1 MDRSR
6 ALCLAVCL
14 ALPAAASASDFSFG
28 EAFLRPTYG
37 HPISVAF
44 GDFNGDR
51 RADLIVANG
60 GHAGQ
65 QLSGHYLVFGGHP
78 GSNLQSMTPRR
89 YTTQPFTATEGGLS
103 LIDTDGDGRPELA
116 IGWPGRLTLVRR
128 VGTAFVLTE
137 QFAPDQPARLAAAD
151 LTGNGH
157 PDLASLA
164 RAGTVMTWA
173 SDGSGDLV
181 PWNLLHL
188 HTGALDDM
196 VLADV
201 DGDGLPDLVVS
212 RGGPGSEGP
221 VRVLIRYNDGNGGFG
236 EAQALTLDPFPQA
249 TRSLAVADFTGN
261 GLADVVV
268 SGSCDPSNPAGLW
281 LFEQASPGQFAMPQG
296 FGVPCEGV
304 LRAVDMDMDGRTD
317 LLLVTAQLVGLY
329 KYDAKR
335 GFYEQDITAAGPA
348 GPGQSPRPS
357 HVAVGDL
364 NGDACPDV
372 AIGNHGHRSV
382 LLITGRGCAPA
393 SDLTVEMQLQGSGS
407 ARQLAIHLRNL
418 AGVPNGTA
426 AVDVAVRGRDPVP
439 TPHGCVRRPPQQ
451 RELVEF
457 HCTVGA
463 PLHAGQQ
470 RTFALQLGA
479 QRQDL
484 HVEARVS
491 SKLPDPDTGNNTLAR
506 AVPRP

>member
-14 ALPAAASASDFSFG
+14 ALPAAASASDFRFG
-28 EAFLRPTYG
+28 EVYLRPTYG
-37 HPISVAF
+37 HPIGVAF

-89 YTTQPFTATEGGLS
+89 YTTQPFTAAEGGLS

-128 VGTAFVLTE
+128 IGTSFVLSE
-137 QFAPDQPARLAAAD
+137 QPAFDEPIRLAASD

-157 PDLASLA
+157 ADLASLG
-164 RAGTVMTWA
+164 RSGRVVTWA

-181 PWNLLHL
+181 PWDLLHL
-188 HTGALDDM
+188 PPGPLDDL

-221 VRVLIRYNDGNGGFG
+221 ERVLIRYNDGNGGFG
-236 EAQALTLDPFPQA
+236 REQVLALDPFPQA
-249 TRSLAVADFTGN
+249 TRSVAVADFTGN

-281 LFEQASPGQFAMPQG
+281 LFEQSSPGQFAMPHG
-296 FGVPCEGV
+296 FGAHCEGV

-317 LLLVTAQLVGLY
+317 LLLVTEQVVVLY
-329 KYDAKR
+329 KYDPWL
-335 GFYEQDITAAGPA
+335 GFYYQTITSAGPA

-372 AIGNHGHRSV
+372 AIGNHGHRSI
-382 LLITGRGCAPA
+382 LLIAGRGCAPA

-407 ARQLAIHLRNL
+407 SRQLAIHLRNL
-418 AGVPNGTA
+418 AGAPNGTA
-426 AVDVAVRGRDPVP
+426 AVEVAVRGRDSLP
-439 TPHGCVRRPPQQ
+439 TPHDCVRRPPRQ

-463 PLHAGQQ
+463 PLDAGQQ
-470 RTFALQLGA
+470 RSFVFQLRF
-479 QRQDL
+479 QSQDL